1 VSALSC
7 GRRPARARCRAHR
20 SDLCME
26 RVRATHMQLFQGL
39 GAGAVA
45 LVPCGGHALAVVAPS
60 AAPASPGPSLESSAS
75 ACSATR
81 VSRFPQRPPVLLGK
95 APGKARCVRP
105 ARRDQRAAPRERAA
119 QQRPTRLRLW
129 TSENPRMAAR
139 PPGAL
144 TAAAEPQ
151 ADDGNESGFDPL
163 SAPAPAPPAE
173 DPTPAAFVPRPPAAP
188 PNMEVSASPPRA
200 RFRRRRRRRR
210 PSHARRASAA
220 LTAAPAAARARSSPS
235 TPLRPRASRR
245 PTSPRARPRRRR
257 SRPAPPP
264 HRIPTGGAL
273 GALTRGQQG
282 CPISTG

>member
-1 VSALSC
+1 
-7 GRRPARARCRAHR
+7 
-20 SDLCME
+20 
-26 RVRATHMQLFQGL
+26 MQLFQGL

-173 DPTPAAFVPRPPAAP
+173 DPTPAAFVPRPPRRAAQHGGLCQPPPRALPPPPPPPPPLARAAGVGGADGRACRGPRQELALNAAATAGVAPPDLAPSAAP
-188 PNMEVSASPPRA
+188 PAPVPPR
-200 RFRRRRRRRR
+200 
-210 PSHARRASAA
+210 P
-220 LTAAPAAARARSSPS
+220 AAPPDPDRRRARSAHA
-235 TPLRPRASRR
+235 RAAGVSD
-245 PTSPRARPRRRR
+245 
-257 SRPAPPP
+257 
-264 HRIPTGGAL
+264 
-273 GALTRGQQG
+273 
-282 CPISTG
+282 